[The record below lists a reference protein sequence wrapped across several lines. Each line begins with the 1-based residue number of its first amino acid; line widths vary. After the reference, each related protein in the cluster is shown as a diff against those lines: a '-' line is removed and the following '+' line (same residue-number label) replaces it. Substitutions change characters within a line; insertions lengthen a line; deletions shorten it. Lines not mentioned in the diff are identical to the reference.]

1 MSHSP
6 ESGRGYAQA
15 DGACGSGAGLS
26 ASDDRASDET
36 PAPERIGS
44 DVETVL
50 RELMELGR
58 VSRGQIVVIGT
69 STSEV
74 IGRRIGT
81 AGTERIAEAIF
92 RAVEAVRQQFGFY
105 PAFQCCEHLNRALV
119 VERELLAT
127 CPQLEEVSVV
137 PVPKAGGS
145 MAAYAYRH
153 LKGACVVETIS
164 AHAGVDIGD
173 TLIGMHLRRVAVPAR
188 PSIRSIGHAHVNMAF
203 TRPKL
208 IGGERAVYSAEKMT
222 PTVGRCD

>member
-1 MSHSP
+1 MSDS
-6 ESGRGYAQA
+6 E
-15 DGACGSGAGLS
+15 
-26 ASDDRASDET
+26 ASVEQLD
-36 PAPERIGS
+36 PARIGT

-50 RELMELGR
+50 RELVAIGK

-81 AGTERIAEAIF
+81 AGTEQVAERIF
-92 RAVEAVRQQFGFY
+92 HAVETVRRDVGFY
-105 PAFQCCEHLNRALV
+105 AAYQCCEHLNRALV
-119 VERELLAT
+119 VERELLGSY
-127 CPQLEEVSVV
+127 PLLEEVSVV
-137 PVPKAGGS
+137 PVRRAGGS

-153 LKGACVVETIS
+153 WKDACVVETIS
-164 AHAGVDIGD
+164 AHAGLDIGD

-208 IGGERAVYSAEKMT
+208 IGGERAVYSSEKAGET
-222 PTVGRCD
+222 HGSCD